1 MKERLVQIVIGLVLL
16 VFGAWLV
23 SATEWAD
30 EETRRPAR
38 GEAATNPL
46 YAVQALLR
54 ELGATV
60 VRRDSLDAMPPPEAR
75 MVLDS
80 EHWDLFPDRAE
91 RLQQWVEQGGHL
103 IIPGR
108 LVNHASLEDW
118 LPVVRKNRIRP
129 EPKEASESDEPPK
142 KSATASS
149 PSPKVADCRSLV
161 EADGVPPAYARTRSF
176 RACGQSIIA
185 QVVPVEGQG
194 APLWSVAGPQGVE
207 ITRMPFGQGTVT
219 VLGPWS
225 LLHNV
230 SLLREDNPLLAVAA
244 LQVNAGAQVWF
255 VVDEAREPFLPWIWR
270 HGWVAIVLGLLALAA
285 ALWRA
290 AVRFGPLI
298 VPAGT
303 ARRSMAEQIRGTAEF
318 LHQHGDGALHGAQV
332 RALDEVAS
340 RRLRRLPVAA
350 SERTA
355 AIAQASGLDPR
366 VLERAWQVRPRSPAA
381 LVDDLGVLETARR
394 RLDALEPFS

>member
-16 VFGAWLV
+16 VAGAWLV

-46 YAVQALLR
+46 HAVQGLLR

-60 VRRDSLDAMPPPEAR
+60 VRRDSLDAMPPTRAR
-75 MVLDS
+75 LVLAS
-80 EHWDLFPDRAE
+80 EHWDLFPDRVE
-91 RLQQWVEQGGHL
+91 RLQQWVEAGGHL

-108 LVNHASLEDW
+108 LVEHASMEDW
-118 LPVVRKNRIRP
+118 LPVVRKSRIRP
-129 EPKEASESDEPPK
+129 VQTDASESGEPPTR
-142 KSATASS
+142 SV
-149 PSPKVADCRSLV
+149 PPPKVVDCRSLV
-161 EADGVPPAYARTRSF
+161 EAEGVPPAYAQTRRF
-176 RACGQSIIA
+176 RSCGPSIFA
-185 QVVPVEGQG
+185 QFVPAQGQG

-207 ITRMPFGQGTVT
+207 ITRMSFGQGTVT
-219 VLGPWS
+219 VLGQWS
-225 LLHNV
+225 LLHNA
-230 SLLREDNPLLAVAA
+230 SLLRDDNPLLAAAA
-244 LQVNAGAQVWF
+244 LQAGTGAQFWF
-255 VVDEAREPFLPWIWR
+255 VVEEAREPFLPWIWQR
-270 HGWVAIVLGLLALAA
+270 GWVAIVLGLLALAA

-298 VPAGT
+298 VPAGIE
-303 ARRSMAEQIRGTAEF
+303 RRSMAEQIQGTAEF

-332 RALDEVAS
+332 RALNEVAS
-340 RRLRRLPVAA
+340 RRLRRLPVLA

-366 VLERAWQVRPRSPAA
+366 VLGRAWQARPRSPAA
-381 LVDDLGVLETARR
+381 LADDLTVLETARR
-394 RLDALEPFS
+394 RLDALEPSS

>member
-16 VFGAWLV
+16 VGGAWLV

-30 EETRRPAR
+30 EETPRPAR

-75 MVLDS
+75 LVLDS

-108 LVNHASLEDW
+108 LVDHASLEDW

-129 EPKEASESDEPPK
+129 EPTEAPESDEPPAA
-142 KSATASS
+142 ATA

-161 EADGVPPAYARTRSF
+161 EAEGVPPAYARTRSF

-185 QVVPVEGQG
+185 QVVPVERQG

-219 VLGPWS
+219 VLGTWS
-225 LLHNV
+225 LLHNT
-230 SLLREDNPLLAVAA
+230 SLLRDDNPLLAAAA
-244 LQVNAGAQVWF
+244 LQARAGAQVWF
-255 VVDEAREPFLPWIWR
+255 VVEEAREPFLPWIWR
-270 HGWVAIVLGLLALAA
+270 HGWVAIVLGLLALAS

-298 VPAGT
+298 GPAGT

-340 RRLRRLPVAA
+340 RRLPVSA

-366 VLERAWQVRPRSPAA
+366 VLERAWQARPRSPAA
-381 LVDDLGVLETARR
+381 LVDDLTVLETALR